1 MKSLLNFIDDRF
13 IEEGVN
19 RDPGTSSVRG
29 VLGSLVEST
38 MPRGLPIE
46 VETSKW
52 VTKSNPERLVRRF
65 SFESF
70 DSLMFFL
77 NELLGYQE
85 EKMHHADITV
95 SNREITVSSYTHDI
109 DKVTDLDLSLSGFC
123 DEIYE
128 DLQFMKLS
136 RRQAHEREIN
146 SLS

>member
-13 IEEGVN
+13 IVEGTN
-19 RDPGTSSVRG
+19 RDPDTSSVRG

-65 SFESF
+65 VFESF

-77 NELLGYQE
+77 NELLSYQE

-95 SNREITVSSYTHDI
+95 SNREIMVSTYTHNI
-109 DKVTDLDLSLSGFC
+109 DQVTELDLSLAGFC

-128 DLQFMKLS
+128 DVQFMQIA
-136 RRQAHEREIN
+136 RRRGREREIE
-146 SLS
+146 SLG

>member
-1 MKSLLNFIDDRF
+1 MKSLLNFVDDRF
-13 IEEGVN
+13 IVEGAN
-19 RDPGTSSVRG
+19 RDPDTSSVRE

-38 MPRGLPIE
+38 MPSGLPIE

-52 VTKSNPERLVRRF
+52 VTKSNPERLIRRF

-70 DSLMFFL
+70 DSLKFFL
-77 NELLGYQE
+77 SELLGYQE

-95 SNREITVSSYTHDI
+95 SNREVTVSTYTHDVEQ
-109 DKVTDLDLSLSGFC
+109 VTELDLSLARFC

-128 DLQFMKLS
+128 DVVFMQLA
-136 RRQAHEREIN
+136 RRRAYEREVN

>member
-1 MKSLLNFIDDRF
+1 MKSLLSFIDDRF
-13 IEEGVN
+13 IAEGVN
-19 RDPGTSSVRG
+19 RDPDTSSVRG

-65 SFESF
+65 LFENF

-95 SNREITVSSYTHDI
+95 SNREISISAYTHDV
-109 DKVTDLDLSLSGFC
+109 DQVTDLDLSLAEFC

-128 DLQFMKLS
+128 DVLFMQLA
-136 RRQAHEREIN
+136 RRRASERESN
-146 SLS
+146 SFG